1 MGQPK
6 EKPTV
11 EQVLRLVEELTP
23 EERERFLNEINRY
36 QELRRTI
43 QTRLQQAEDSIA
55 RGEGIPGEVVL
66 AELKERAEAR
76 LRKSQS

>member
-23 EERERFLNEINRY
+23 EEREQLLEEMINY
-36 QELRRTI
+36 QELRRNI
-43 QTRLQQAEDSIA
+43 QIGLDQAA
-55 RGEGIPGEVVL
+55 RGELIDGEVVF
-66 AELKERAEAR
+66 ADLKQRAEER
-76 LRKSQS
+76 L

>member
-23 EERERFLNEINRY
+23 EEREQLLEEMINY
-36 QELRRTI
+36 QELRRNI
-43 QTRLQQAEDSIA
+43 QIGLDQAA
-55 RGEGIPGEVVL
+55 RGELIDGEVVF
-66 AELKERAEAR
+66 AELKQRAEER
-76 LRKSQS
+76 LKNSQT